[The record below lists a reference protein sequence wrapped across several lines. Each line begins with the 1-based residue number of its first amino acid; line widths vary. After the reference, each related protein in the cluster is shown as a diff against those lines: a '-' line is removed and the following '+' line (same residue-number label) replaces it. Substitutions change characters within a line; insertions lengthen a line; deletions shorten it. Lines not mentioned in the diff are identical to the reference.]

1 MHILVVND
9 DGSPSRDT
17 SPYVHSLVHEL
28 QTQGHI
34 VTVVLPNQQRS
45 WIGKAHFVG
54 EVVKATYFSP
64 GEPFRFEGTE
74 HQTPHGLSNGTHSS
88 SNGAQNH
95 RPWMLAN
102 STPAGCVQIGLHHYH
117 PYQQEGKPIPID
129 LVISGPNLG
138 ANATALFSLS
148 SGTIGGAMEAVLCG
162 KRSIALSFE
171 PVARDDVCNPVQITD
186 ACRHAVHLIKHLY
199 HSWDEGVELYSV
211 NIPLRSAPSGDRKVM
226 YTRIRPNRWLA
237 ASPFQV
243 VSPSGDATE
252 QNPDS
257 SLLLRW
263 APDLSDIHGS
273 MDRTSDADD
282 DWAVREGKTSV
293 TPLKANFMHAVHCE
307 GEIHLK

>member
-9 DGSPSRDT
+9 DGPPSRDT

-28 QTQGHI
+28 QSQGHI

-64 GEPFRFEGTE
+64 GELFQFEGTE
-74 HQTPHGLSNGTHSS
+74 HQNPPGLSEGTNNSS
-88 SNGAQNH
+88 SIGVQNQ
-95 RPWMLAN
+95 RPWMLVN

-129 LVISGPNLG
+129 LVVSGPNLG

-148 SGTIGGAMEAVLCG
+148 SGTIGGAMEAVLW
-162 KRSIALSFE
+162 
-171 PVARDDVCNPVQITD
+171 DD
-186 ACRHAVHLIKHLY
+186 
-199 HSWDEGVELYSV
+199 GVELYSV
-211 NIPLRSAPSGDRKVM
+211 NIPLRSVPSGDRKVV

-243 VSPSGDATE
+243 LPLSGDTTT
-252 QNPDS
+252 QNADS
-257 SLLLRW
+257 PLLLRW

-293 TPLKANFMHAVHCE
+293 TPLKANFMHAAQCE
-307 GEIHLK
+307 GEIHLG